1 MADYKVTYGGARGR
15 SYKLSVSDDYVVVR
29 TRKRIPL
36 ERTMLSPRA
45 RKQLGGLN
53 CVARYEEAG
62 VEVYRCPGRGKAARA
77 VRNRVRS
84 ALKREAEIQFAGRV
98 LCDRASHQPVVYT
111 ENFFIKFMDDIRPS
125 TCRRILRKLGL
136 SAKRE
141 VSYARNAYFAAAEEG
156 TGLKV
161 FSLASRALRE
171 KNVELCH
178 PELVRNAP
186 RREAFSE
193 QWHLKRTTIDGNLV
207 DQHANVEAAWGLS
220 DGAGIT
226 IAVIDDGFDLQ
237 HEEFS
242 GSLKITAPRDVT
254 RRTNDPTPG
263 NFDHHGT
270 AVAGVACANGLHN
283 ASGAAPNAR
292 LMPIRLASALGS
304 QNEADAFVW
313 AADNGADVI
322 SCSWG
327 PADGEWWNPS
337 DPAHNQVVALPD
349 STRLALDH
357 AVEQGRS
364 GRGCVITWA
373 AGNGN
378 EPVDN
383 DGYAS
388 YPRVIAVGAC
398 NDQGTRSAYSDTGD
412 ALWCCFP
419 SSNGFASL
427 TPGIWTTDRSGSLG
441 YNPDDYTDDFGGTS
455 SACPGAAGVA
465 ALVLS
470 RNPDL
475 RWDEVKD
482 ILKRSCDRI
491 DAAGGGY
498 DADGHSAQYGYGRV
512 NARRAVDLAL
522 PAQPVYT
529 AVHTAIQDVP
539 IQDLKVSSLAVAV
552 GDTKPIQQIAVHVHI
567 EHTYIGDLVVRLTP
581 PTGLGVGS
589 VVLHDRQGGGSDNIK
604 RQYDMVSIPALADF
618 IGVSPSGKW
627 TLKVTDR
634 AQQDVGSIKQFS
646 LELVV

>member
-1 MADYKVTYGGARGR
+1 MADYKVTYGGAGGK
-15 SYKLSVSDDYVVVR
+15 SYKLAVADDYVVVR
-29 TRKRIPL
+29 TRKRAPL
-36 ERTMLSPRA
+36 ERTVLSARA
-45 RKQLGGLN
+45 RQQVSGLD

-62 VEVYRCPGRGKAARA
+62 VEVYRCPGRGKQARDA
-77 VRNRVRS
+77 RNRVRS
-84 ALKREAEIQFAGRV
+84 ALKREAQVEFAGRV
-98 LCDRASHQPVVYT
+98 LCDRASHEPVVYT
-111 ENFFIKFMDDIRPS
+111 ENFFIKFVDDIRAS
-125 TCRRILRKLGL
+125 TCRTILRKLGL
-136 SAKRE
+136 KSKRE
-141 VSYARNAYFAAAEEG
+141 LSYAKNAYFAAAQEG
-156 TGLKV
+156 TGLKI
-161 FSLASRALRE
+161 FSVANRALRE

-178 PELVRNAP
+178 PELIRTAP

-193 QWHLKRTTIDGNLV
+193 QWHLKRTTIDGNLI
-207 DQHANVEAAWGLS
+207 DQHANAEAAWDLTRGE
-220 DGAGIT
+220 GIT

-254 RRTNDPTPG
+254 RGTDDPTPG

-270 AVAGVACANGLHN
+270 AVAGVACANGVHN
-283 ASGAAPNAR
+283 ASGVAPGAR

-313 AADNGADVI
+313 AADNGADII

-364 GRGCVITWA
+364 GKGCVITWA

-378 EPVDN
+378 EPVGN

-388 YPRVIAVGAC
+388 YQRVIAVGAC

-465 ALVLS
+465 ALILA
-470 RNPDL
+470 RNTDL

-482 ILKRSCDRI
+482 ILRRSCDRI
-491 DAAGGGY
+491 DVSGGSY
-498 DADGHSAQYGYGRV
+498 DADGHSQQYGYGRV

-539 IQDLKVSSLAVAV
+539 IQDLKVSNLAIAV
-552 GDTKPIQQIAVHVHI
+552 GDTKPIQQIVVRVDI
-567 EHTYIGDLVVRLTP
+567 EHTYVGDLIVRLAP
-581 PTGLGVGS
+581 PTGIGLGS
-589 VVLHDRQGGGSDNIK
+589 VVLHDREGGGSDNLK
-604 RQYDMVSIPALADF
+604 RQYDVVSTPALSDF
-618 IGVSPSGKW
+618 IGISAAGKW
-627 TLKVTDR
+627 TLKVSDR
-634 AQQDVGSIKQFS
+634 AERDVGAIRQFS